1 MKRPDLNLAVSA
13 MHARPQPPQED
24 PVDPTELE
32 LIPDHLLLGAGDAP
46 ERTSFFEHD
55 DGSPELHHHGRQV
68 NLLLGA
74 KASLPDYRTREGRRT
89 HRSMITIPPK
99 LRQAVRELVGAASDS
114 DIRMTTAIVA
124 LADYAAMALKRD
136 GKCLLVSPAID
147 PQPDARKAARKLVR
161 RNRSITR

>member
-13 MHARPQPPQED
+13 MHTRPAPPQPD
-24 PVDPTELE
+24 PIDPAELE
-32 LIPDHLLLGAGDAP
+32 LIPDHLLLASGDTP
-46 ERTSFFEHD
+46 ERQSFFEHD
-55 DGSPELHHHGRQV
+55 DASPELHHHGRQV

-74 KASLPDYRTREGRRT
+74 KASLPDYRTRDGRRT

-99 LRQAVRELVGAASDS
+99 LRQAVRELVGAVSDS

-136 GKCLLVSPAID
+136 GKCLCVDGVED
-147 PQPDARKAARKLVR
+147 PHHAERKKARKMIR
-161 RNRSITR
+161 RAKKSV